1 LIVSV
6 RDTLGVTS
14 VVVSHTISSIFRIA
28 DRIAMLYNGR
38 FEAVG
43 TPEEMRNSQ
52 NEVVRQFIEGRSDGP
67 IHVTD

>member
-1 LIVSV
+1 VQV

-14 VVVSHTISSIFRIA
+14 LVVSHHIPSILRIS
-28 DRIAMLYNGR
+28 DRIAMLYNGK

-43 TPEEMRNSQ
+43 TPDEMRQSDNA
-52 NEVVRQFIEGRSDGP
+52 VVRQFIEGRSDGP